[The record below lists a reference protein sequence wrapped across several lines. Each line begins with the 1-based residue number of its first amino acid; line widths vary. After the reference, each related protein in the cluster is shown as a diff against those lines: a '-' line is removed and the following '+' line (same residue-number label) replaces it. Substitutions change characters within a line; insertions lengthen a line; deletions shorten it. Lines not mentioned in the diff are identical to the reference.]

1 MARKVVVANDHAG
14 LELKRELLRS
24 LAEWG
29 WEVEDLGC
37 QGAESVDY
45 PDFALA
51 VARRVAESEE
61 IGLLICGTG
70 IGMSIAANKVAGVRA
85 ALCADTYSAAASRA
99 HNNANVVCLGGRV
112 LGPEV
117 AREIL
122 RVFLNTPFDGGRHQ
136 RRLDKIA
143 KTEEADRERR

>member
-14 LELKRELLRS
+14 LELKRELLPS

-29 WEVEDLGC
+29 WQVEDLGC

-51 VARRVAESEE
+51 VARRVAESDE
-61 IGLLICGTG
+61 IGLLLCGTG

-85 ALCADTYSAAASRA
+85 ALCADTYSAWASRA
-99 HNNANVVCLGGRV
+99 HNNANVLCLGGRV
-112 LGPEV
+112 IGPEV
-117 AREIL
+117 AREVL
-122 RVFLNTPFDGGRHQ
+122 RAFLNTDFEGGRHQ

-143 KTEEADRERR
+143 RLEETDRGQR